1 MSKFVKGLLQSELE
15 NKFANIEDF
24 MVINTMG
31 IDGVANNQLRGELK
45 TKGINL
51 TLVKNS
57 MMLRA
62 LKAKGVAN
70 AESLFSGSCTVAYG
84 GDNLV
89 DVAKEVVGW
98 KKKIKALEIKGAFL
112 EGTCLDAKSAE
123 AVSKMPTR
131 AELQGTI
138 VRIAQT
144 PGSNIAGAI
153 ISPAA
158 NIAGCIKTII
168 ENAEKAA

>member
-1 MSKFVKGLLQSELE
+1 MSKYVKGLLQGELE
-15 NKFANIEDF
+15 NKFANINDF
-24 MVINTMG
+24 MVVNTMG
-31 IDGVANNQLRGELK
+31 IAGVDNNQLRGELK
-45 TKGINL
+45 AKGIHL

-62 LKAKGVAN
+62 LKGKGVSN
-70 AESLFSGSCTVAYG
+70 ADVLFSGSCTIAYG
-84 GDNLV
+84 CDNLV
-89 DVAKEVVGW
+89 DVAKEVVAW
-98 KKKIKALEIKGAFL
+98 KKKIKTLEIKGAFL

-144 PGSNIAGAI
+144 PGANIAGAI
-153 ISPAA
+153 ISPASK
-158 NIAGCIKTII
+158 IAGCIKTII